1 MLLHCKGAINLKRWV
16 FYCLF
21 LVDRLY
27 RTLTEYLL
35 QQQPPAEGTGA
46 NKFCFEVIMPE
57 LINPNRKC
65 AIVVI

>member
-1 MLLHCKGAINLKRWV
+1 VGVLLHV
-16 FYCLF
+16 FGGPTVPYT
-21 LVDRLY
+21 DGISIATTAPGGRK
-27 RTLTEYLL
+27 
-35 QQQPPAEGTGA
+35 GA

>member
-1 MLLHCKGAINLKRWV
+1 MGVLLLVFGGPTVPYTDGISVATTAPGGRKG
-16 FYCLF
+16 
-21 LVDRLY
+21 
-27 RTLTEYLL
+27 
-35 QQQPPAEGTGA
+35 GGA